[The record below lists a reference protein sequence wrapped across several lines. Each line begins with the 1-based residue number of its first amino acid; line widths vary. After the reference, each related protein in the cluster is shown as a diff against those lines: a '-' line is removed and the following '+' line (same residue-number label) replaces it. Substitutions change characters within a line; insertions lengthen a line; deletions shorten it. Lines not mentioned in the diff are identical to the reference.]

1 MILSAYKHEKLLVRL
16 EFLFYKEKV
25 KNMINKTLTQ
35 SFKHKVV
42 GITAEKP
49 KKNNLLNRFI
59 GFISAVF
66 APFLGT
72 MAGAGILK
80 GLLALFTTVGWLQV
94 TSGTYQIWYAAAEGF
109 FYFLPLILAFTAAKE
124 LKVNQFVAVSLAAA
138 LVYPA
143 LATAINTPKGIDFAG
158 LHVVP
163 TNYASSVIP
172 IILAVWLLSYVEPVL
187 NKIFPEAVRN
197 ILTPMVALMVMTP
210 LTLLIVGPIGTGVGT
225 VLSSGV
231 SVVYNFA
238 PFLAGIIM
246 GALWQVFIIFGI
258 HWTFV
263 PVMINNVGKLGYDT
277 LLPILSVS
285 VMAQAGAVLG
295 VFLKTKDAALKSLAG
310 SSVITAVLGITEP
323 SIYGVTLKLKKPFIC
338 ATLAGAIGGAITAA
352 GGARGH
358 SFTLPSLLALP
369 TYIGEG
375 FISVVIGLVIAFS
388 LAMILTYLFGVNNNV
403 VPTTKATKNNDSL
416 NVTK

>member
-1 MILSAYKHEKLLVRL
+1 MKNNALGQ
-16 EFLFYKEKV
+16 LFAS
-25 KNMINKTLTQ
+25 KTARDNTQ
-35 SFKHKVV
+35 ETQK
-42 GITAEKP
+42 I
-49 KKNNLLNRFI
+49 NLLNRFI

-66 APFLGT
+66 APFLGA

-80 GLLALFTTVGWLQV
+80 GLLALFTAVGWLQA
-94 TSGTYQIWYAAAEGF
+94 TSGTYQIWYAAADGF
-109 FYFLPLILAFTAAKE
+109 FYFLPLMLAFTSAKE

-143 LATAINTPKGIDFAG
+143 LATAINTGKGIDFVG
-158 LHVVP
+158 LHIVP
-163 TNYASSVIP
+163 TNYTSSVIP
-172 IILAVWLLSYVEPVL
+172 IILAVWVLSYVEPIL
-187 NKIFPEAVRN
+187 DKIFPEAVRN

-210 LTLLIVGPIGTGVGT
+210 LTLLVVGPIGTGVGT

-231 SVVYNFA
+231 SIIYNFA

-263 PVMINNVGKLGYDT
+263 PVMINNIGKLGYDT

-285 VMAQAGAVLG
+285 VMSQAGAVFG
-295 VFLKTKDAALKSLAG
+295 VFLKTKDPALKSLAG

-323 SIYGVTLKLKKPFIC
+323 SIYGITLKLKKPFIC
-338 ATLAGAIGGAITAA
+338 ATIAGAIGGAITAA
-352 GGARGH
+352 GGAQGH

-369 TYIGEG
+369 TYIGNG
-375 FISVVIGLVIAFS
+375 FISVVIGLVVAFG
-388 LAMILTYLFGVNNNV
+388 LAMILTYLFGVSNSLA
-403 VPTTKATKNNDSL
+403 PTTKVVK
-416 NVTK
+416 K

>member
-1 MILSAYKHEKLLVRL
+1 MKNNALGQ
-16 EFLFYKEKV
+16 LFAS
-25 KNMINKTLTQ
+25 KTARDNTQ
-35 SFKHKVV
+35 E
-42 GITAEKP
+42 TQ
-49 KKNNLLNRFI
+49 KNNLLNRFI

-66 APFLGT
+66 APFLGA

-80 GLLALFTTVGWLQV
+80 GLLALFTAVGWLQA
-94 TSGTYQIWYAAAEGF
+94 TSGTYQIWYAAADGF
-109 FYFLPLILAFTAAKE
+109 FYFLPLMLAFTSAKE

-143 LATAINTPKGIDFAG
+143 LATAINTGKGIDFVG
-158 LHVVP
+158 LHIVP
-163 TNYASSVIP
+163 TNYTSSVIP
-172 IILAVWLLSYVEPVL
+172 IILAVWVLSYVEPIL
-187 NKIFPEAVRN
+187 DKIFPEAVRN

-210 LTLLIVGPIGTGVGT
+210 LTLLVVGPIGTGVGT

-231 SVVYNFA
+231 SIIYNFA

-263 PVMINNVGKLGYDT
+263 PVMINNIGKLGYDT

-285 VMAQAGAVLG
+285 VMSQAGAVFG
-295 VFLKTKDAALKSLAG
+295 VFLKTKDPALKSLAG

-323 SIYGVTLKLKKPFIC
+323 SIYGITLKLKKPFIC
-338 ATLAGAIGGAITAA
+338 ATIAGAIGGAITAA
-352 GGARGH
+352 GGAQGH

-369 TYIGEG
+369 TYIGNG
-375 FISVVIGLVIAFS
+375 FVSVVIGLVVAFG
-388 LAMILTYLFGVNNNV
+388 LAMILTYLFGVSNSLA
-403 VPTTKATKNNDSL
+403 PTTKVVK
-416 NVTK
+416 K

>member
-1 MILSAYKHEKLLVRL
+1 MKNNALGQ
-16 EFLFYKEKV
+16 LFAS
-25 KNMINKTLTQ
+25 KTARDNTQ
-35 SFKHKVV
+35 ETQK
-42 GITAEKP
+42 I
-49 KKNNLLNRFI
+49 NLLNRFI

-66 APFLGT
+66 APFLGA

-80 GLLALFTTVGWLQV
+80 GLLALFTAVGWLQA
-94 TSGTYQIWYAAAEGF
+94 TSGTYQIWYAAADGF
-109 FYFLPLILAFTAAKE
+109 FYFLPLMLAFTSAKE

-143 LATAINTPKGIDFAG
+143 LATAINTGKGIDFVG
-158 LHVVP
+158 LHIVP
-163 TNYASSVIP
+163 TNYTSSVIP
-172 IILAVWLLSYVEPVL
+172 IILAVWVLSYVEPIL
-187 NKIFPEAVRN
+187 DKIFPEAVRN

-210 LTLLIVGPIGTGVGT
+210 LTLLVVGPIGTGVGT

-231 SVVYNFA
+231 SIIYNFA

-263 PVMINNVGKLGYDT
+263 PVMINNIGKLGYDT

-285 VMAQAGAVLG
+285 VMSQAGAVFG
-295 VFLKTKDAALKSLAG
+295 VFLKTKDPALKSLAG

-323 SIYGVTLKLKKPFIC
+323 SIYGITLKLKKPFIC
-338 ATLAGAIGGAITAA
+338 ATIAGAIGGAITSA
-352 GGARGH
+352 GGAQGH

-369 TYIGEG
+369 TYIGNG
-375 FISVVIGLVIAFS
+375 FISVVIGLVVAFG
-388 LAMILTYLFGVNNNV
+388 LAMILTYLFGVSNSLA
-403 VPTTKATKNNDSL
+403 PTTKVVK
-416 NVTK
+416 K